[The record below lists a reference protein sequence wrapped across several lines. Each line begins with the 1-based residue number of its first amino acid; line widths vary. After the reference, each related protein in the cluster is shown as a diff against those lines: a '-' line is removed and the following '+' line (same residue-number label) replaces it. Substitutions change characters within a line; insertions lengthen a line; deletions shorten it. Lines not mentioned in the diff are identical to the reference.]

1 MMLTKAAMAKIQPVK
16 IKMRTKDQ
24 ETGVTAKTVTLF
36 LFLHIM
42 L

>member
-1 MMLTKAAMAKIQPVK
+1 MMLTKAALTKIQPVK
-16 IKMRTKDQ
+16 IKMRNKDQ
-24 ETGVTAKTVTLF
+24 ETGVTAKMVTLF

>member
-1 MMLTKAAMAKIQPVK
+1 MMLTKAALVKIQPET
-16 IKMRTKDQ
+16 IKMRNKNQ

-36 LFLHIM
+36 LFLHTM